1 MLVPEKKDED
11 RTEAKIVTDVWGT
24 EWIQFL
30 ATLTIFQRDDL
41 KKGINSSYSIGAIHS
56 ILHRV
61 LEQNS

>member
-11 RTEAKIVTDVWGT
+11 RTEAKVVTDVWGT

-30 ATLTIFQRDDL
+30 ATLTILHRDDL

-61 LEQNS
+61 LEQNG

>member
-30 ATLTIFQRDDL
+30 ATLTILHRDDL

>member
-11 RTEAKIVTDVWGT
+11 RTEAKVVTDVWGT

-30 ATLTIFQRDDL
+30 ATLTILHRDDL
-41 KKGINSSYSIGAIHS
+41 KKGINSFYSIGAIHS

>member
-11 RTEAKIVTDVWGT
+11 RTEAKVVTDVWGT

-30 ATLTIFQRDDL
+30 ATLTILHRDDL